1 MLEVGGCVT
10 TCQRGQGR
18 SRSGGRVWNTATYRD
33 LWRLALAVG
42 ENQAEASAA
51 LEQDSAVAA
60 SNSTSTPMQDG
71 FIDGAVGE
79 MGAEFSET
87 QFTIGTEVA
96 AEQEAPSTAGGIF
109 HNGAREAESVA
120 TSDAVPVFIEAPQS
134 EGPEC
139 VIVPQDVQL
148 GASRQFSFNS
158 AQCDGKACMT
168 GTAVSCACIPE
179 GQNSE
184 PRPRDLGV
192 DTLPIEDAVCS
203 SADECSDPDSEDSDL
218 RDPMARYTISSIA
231 EG

>member
-1 MLEVGGCVT
+1 
-10 TCQRGQGR
+10 
-18 SRSGGRVWNTATYRD
+18 
-33 LWRLALAVG
+33 VG

-71 FIDGAVGE
+71 FIDVAVGE
-79 MGAEFSET
+79 MGADFSET

-96 AEQEAPSTAGGIF
+96 AEQEAASKAGGIF
-109 HNGAREAESVA
+109 HVGAREAESVA
-120 TSDAVPVFIEAPQS
+120 TSDAVPVFMEAPQS

-148 GASRQFSFNS
+148 GASRQFSLNS

-179 GQNSE
+179 GGISEGQNVE
-184 PRPRDLGV
+184 PQPRDLGV

-203 SADECSDPDSEDSDL
+203 SADECSDADSDDSDL